1 MNFLNCEMYRTM
13 LISGANNLENKHE
26 EINQLNVFPVPDGDT
41 GTNMSMT
48 FGSGVREVE
57 KLMNDHIGET
67 SKVLSKNMLMGA
79 RGNSGVILSQ
89 IFKGIQRAVDGKQS
103 VTVREMA
110 DAYENGVKVAYKAV
124 MRPVEGTI
132 LTVVRESSEAGLKL
146 LESKPE
152 ATILEYFE
160 TVYHA
165 ARVSLAN
172 TPELLAVL
180 KEVGVVDSGGAGLT
194 AILEGFVAALKGEAV
209 KLKEAGEEKVTSE
222 GYCVEIIVRFN
233 NEFKEKFDSDKL
245 RKSLSRTCNDTKC
258 ARNDIE
264 AKIHVHTKTPGEVIT
279 IAQKFGDLIMVKVE
293 NIAISHEHVLDFT
306 AEPKEKYAI
315 IAVCNGKGIEELF
328 ANVGVKYFVSGG
340 QTMNPPTESFVELIN
355 KINASNIIILPNN
368 SNIIMAAQ
376 QVSEVITDKKIAV
389 VGTTSIPEGISA
401 CIAFDEEAEL
411 EENAE
416 AMNEARKQVV
426 TGSVTHAIKDTS
438 YNSIAINEG
447 DYIGICGKEIVAS
460 TTDLVETSKALLDA
474 LISEESGFVTI
485 IYGSETDQATGEILA
500 EYVRDKYG
508 IDCEVDSGQQDLYPF
523 IIGVE

>member
-1 MNFLNCEMYRTM
+1 MNILNCEMFKSM

-57 KLMNDHIGET
+57 KLMNDHVAET
-67 SKVLSKNMLMGA
+67 AKVLSKNMLMGA

-103 VTVREMA
+103 ITVKEMA
-110 DAYENGVKVAYKAV
+110 EAYQNGVKIAYKAV

-132 LTVVRESSEAGLKL
+132 LTVVRESAEAGTKL
-146 LESKPE
+146 VENNPE
-152 ATILEYFE
+152 VSILEYFE
-160 TVYHA
+160 TVLQA

-172 TPELLAVL
+172 TPNLLAVL
-180 KEVGVVDSGGAGLT
+180 KEVGVVDSGGAGLV
-194 AILEGFVAALKGEAV
+194 AILEGFVAALKGEAI
-209 KLKEAGEEKVTSE
+209 KLKEAGQETVTNE

-233 NEFKEKFDSDKL
+233 NEFKETFNSDKL

-258 ARNDIE
+258 TRNDAE
-264 AKIHVHTKTPGEVIT
+264 ARIHVHTKTPGEVIT
-279 IAQKFGDLIMVKVE
+279 IAQKFGDLTFVKVE
-293 NIAISHEHVLDFT
+293 NIAISHEHVLNF
-306 AEPKEKYAI
+306 AEEPKEKYAI
-315 IAVCNGKGIEELF
+315 IAVCNGKGIEDLF
-328 ANVGVKYFVSGG
+328 RNIGVKYFVSGG
-340 QTMNPPTESFVELIN
+340 QTMNPPTESFVEIIN

-368 SNIIMAAQ
+368 SNIVMAAQ
-376 QVSEVITDKKIAV
+376 QVSEVITDKNIAV
-389 VGTTSIPEGISA
+389 IPTSSIPEGISA
-401 CIAFDEEAEL
+401 CIAFDQDGEL
-411 EENAE
+411 ADNVE
-416 AMNEARKQVV
+416 AMTAAKGQVA

-438 YNSIAINEG
+438 YNNIAINEG

-460 TTDLVETSKALLDA
+460 TRDLVETSKILLDN
-474 LISEESGFVTI
+474 LISEDSGYVTI
-485 IYGSETDQATGEILA
+485 IYGSETDEATGNQLA
-500 EYVRDKYG
+500 DYIREKYK